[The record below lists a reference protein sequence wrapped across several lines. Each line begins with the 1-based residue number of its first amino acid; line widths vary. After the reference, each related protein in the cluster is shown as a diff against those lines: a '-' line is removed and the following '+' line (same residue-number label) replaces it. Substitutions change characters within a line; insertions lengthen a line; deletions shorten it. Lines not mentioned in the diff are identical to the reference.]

1 MRDKIEFL
9 RADLMRVAVA
19 NNKGHIAPS
28 LSCLEILAVLRY
40 RIMGPDDVLI
50 LSKGHGCYGLYAI
63 DADQGRISRD
73 VWENWKLPGTY
84 DGLGALGHG
93 LPLGAGEA
101 FGRKLQH
108 LPGHIFVVV
117 GDGELQEGSNWEA
130 LSFIHQHSLAS
141 ITIIVDD
148 NELQAI
154 EPTHQVLGHDLRARF
169 EAWGYSVRRING
181 HDISEIHD
189 ALFDLPEVVLAR
201 TIKGRGFP
209 AMENVARFHYRVP
222 TEQERTPCK

>member
-9 RADLMRVAVA
+9 RADLMRVACA
-19 NNKGHIAPS
+19 NNKGHIASS

-40 RIMGPDDVLI
+40 SIMGPDDVLI

-73 VWENWKLPGTY
+73 VWENWRLPGTY

-101 FGRKLQH
+101 FGRMLQG
-108 LPGHIFVVV
+108 LPGHVFVIV

-130 LSFIHQHSLAS
+130 LAFIRHHGLVNV
-141 ITIIVDD
+141 TVIVDD
-148 NELQAI
+148 NGLQAI
-154 EPTHQVLGHDLRARF
+154 EPTDFVLHSNLAPRF
-169 EAWGYSVRRING
+169 HGWGFATWAFDG
-181 HDISEIHD
+181 HDIDSIVGAWESD
-189 ALFDLPEVVLAR
+189 SQVWLAR
-201 TIKGRGFP
+201 TVKGRGFP
-209 AMENVARFHYRVP
+209 AMENVAKFHYRVP
-222 TEQERTPCK
+222 TIEERQPCK

>member
-9 RADLMRVAVA
+9 RADLMRVACK
-19 NNKGHIAPS
+19 NQKGHIASS

-63 DADQGRISRD
+63 DADQGRIDRD
-73 VWENWKLPGTY
+73 VWEHWKLPGTY

-101 FGRKLQH
+101 FGRKIQG

-130 LSFIHQHSLAS
+130 LAFIRHHEL
-141 ITIIVDD
+141 TNVTVIVDD
-148 NELQAI
+148 NHLQAI
-154 EPTHQVLGHDLRARF
+154 EPTKDVLLHDLVARF
-169 EAWGYSVRRING
+169 RGWGLEPAVFDGHELSSITWAWCNDYPVWI
-181 HDISEIHD
+181 
-189 ALFDLPEVVLAR
+189 AR
-201 TIKGRGFP
+201 TIKGRGYP
-209 AMENVARFHYRVP
+209 AMENVAKFHYRVP
-222 TEQERTPCK
+222 NDQERQPCK